1 MSCLVWFRLP
11 RKDPVLGRCIATSRD
26 AKPTDPSDWHPRLTS
41 HLGKNPPLTTGLL
54 PHLTAYSDILY
65 AGQTPDNR
73 PELLR
78 ALALHV
84 VNHCLLSYATVAQ
97 HNSEP
102 EPPPDQGFTKPKV
115 LVLMPF
121 KNSCLEFVQ
130 AMASVLP
137 SSCWLDKKKQFMQEY
152 GPDPDSDDPRNKPA
166 DWYQRFHGN
175 IDEDFRIGINLTQSF
190 MKLYSSFYTSDIIVA
205 SPLGLRRVIGVQ
217 GEQSR
222 DADFLSSIE
231 VLVLDQA
238 EVFLMQNFDH
248 LQIVLEN
255 LNLIPKTD
263 RGSDITRLR
272 SFNLNEWAKYLRQ
285 TVLLSAFVEPELS
298 AVFSRFCAN
307 TSGLLRCEPVSPPT
321 ISDVVPKIKQV
332 FQRIEAE
339 TFAQVVDAK
348 LTLFRLKVLPNLVA
362 ANPAGL
368 LIFTSSYLEYL
379 SLRNMLALEEF
390 AFSGL
395 NEYSDMSEVSRIRT
409 KFFQGR
415 TRVVLYTERAHFYN
429 RFRLRGVASLFF
441 FSLPS
446 SAGFYPEL
454 LNLLGSEGT
463 STVLFS
469 KWEYLRLA
477 RVVGRPS
484 LLFLTLSTKK
494 FSCGW
499 LGAAMAVVCRLELG
513 GLAAGGFAV
522 FGPATT

>member
-1 MSCLVWFRLP
+1 
-11 RKDPVLGRCIATSRD
+11 VLGRCATTSRE
-26 AKPTDPSDWHPRLTS
+26 AAPIDPGDWHPRLTS
-41 HLGKNPPLTTGLL
+41 HLAKASPLVAGLL
-54 PHLTAYSDILY
+54 PHLTAYSDVFY
-65 AGQTPDNR
+65 PGQTPDNR

-97 HNSEP
+97 HNGE
-102 EPPPDQGFTKPKV
+102 EQPPPDQGFTKPKV

-137 SSCWLDKKKQFMQEY
+137 PTCWLGKKKQFMQEF
-152 GPDPDSDDPRNKPA
+152 GPDPDSTDPRNKPA

-175 IDEDFRIGINLTQSF
+175 IDEDFRIGINLTQNF
-190 MKLYSSFYTSDIIVA
+190 MKLYSSFYASDIIIA

-217 GEQSR
+217 GESSR
-222 DADFLSSIE
+222 DSDFLSSIE

-263 RGSDITRLR
+263 RGADITRLR

-298 AVFSRFCAN
+298 AVFSRFCVN
-307 TSGLLRCEPVSPPT
+307 TNGLVRCQPPCPPT
-321 ISDVVPKIKQV
+321 ISDVVPKVKQV
-332 FQRIEAE
+332 FQRIDADA
-339 TFAQVVDAK
+339 FSQVVDAK
-348 LTLFRLKVLPNLVA
+348 LATFRLKVLPNLIA
-362 ANPAGL
+362 TNPAGL
-368 LIFTSSYLEYL
+368 VIFTSSYLEYL
-379 SLRNMLALEEF
+379 SLRNLLNKEEF
-390 AFSGL
+390 AFDGL
-395 NEYSDMSEVSRIRT
+395 NEYSNMKEVSRIRT

-415 TRVVLYTERAHFYN
+415 TRVVLYTERSHFYN
-429 RFRLRGVASLFF
+429 RFRLRGVASILF

-446 SAGFYPEL
+446 SAHFYPEL

-469 KWEYLRLA
+469 KWEYLRLT
-477 RVVGRPS
+477 RVVGKPCLPS
-484 LLFLTLSTKK
+484 FVLSPAGRKRADLLLTSDK
-494 FSCGW
+494 
-499 LGAAMAVVCRLELG
+499 AVHLFC
-513 GLAAGGFAV
+513 
-522 FGPATT
+522 